1 MRSAA
6 DASGSWSEKPSSPS
20 RAGLGTVA
28 LVFVATVLLI
38 GLIALSAA
46 EGLLSWDVRFAYLPA
61 AESVLDGDSPYPAVD
76 DPILEEQKGYVYPP
90 QLVLALVPLT
100 FLPVPVVSFLVALG
114 MLALVGATLYVLEI
128 RDVRCY
134 AAAAIWVPTISGML
148 LGNVSIP
155 LAFALAVVWRY
166 RESVRPPAIALGLA
180 VSAKLLLW
188 PVFVWVLATRR
199 LRTAALA
206 LAVGAAVTAV
216 AWAVIGFAGL
226 GEYPDLLRRL
236 SELQSERS
244 YSIVGMAAT
253 LGVGEGV
260 GRAAT
265 LVVGGALLVACV
277 LLARRGDEERSFTC
291 AVAATLALS
300 PIVWLHYLV
309 LLLVPLAILR
319 PRFSLLW
326 LLPVLLWVSPRPGYA
341 EGYETFMPG
350 LVAVILVTVLL
361 VRPRRDRGVA
371 AACHGVTAQRHPL
384 APGATGRIA
393 RRHAGR
399 TVSLTFV
406 LVAAAVTLI
415 LAATVAV
422 FSERIRPDRLR
433 PARGLSACGGSC
445 ARRRVAVCGSG

>member
-1 MRSAA
+1 M
-6 DASGSWSEKPSSPS
+6 
-20 RAGLGTVA
+20 
-28 LVFVATVLLI
+28 
-38 GLIALSAA
+38 
-46 EGLLSWDVRFAYLPA
+46 
-61 AESVLDGDSPYPAVD
+61 
-76 DPILEEQKGYVYPP
+76 YPP

-100 FLPVPVVSFLVALG
+100 FLPVPVVAFLVALG

-128 RDVRCY
+128 RDARCY
-134 AAAAIWVPTISGML
+134 AAALVWVPAISGVL

-166 RESVRPPAIALGLA
+166 RDSVRPPAIALGLA

-188 PVFVWVLATRR
+188 PVFVWVLAMRR
-199 LRTAALA
+199 LRTAAL
-206 LAVGAAVTAV
+206 GARDRCGGHASCPGRSSASP
-216 AWAVIGFAGL
+216 ASR
-226 GEYPDLLRRL
+226 EYPDLLRRL

-244 YSIVGMAAT
+244 YSIVGMAST
-253 LGVGEGV
+253 LGVADGV

-277 LLARRGDEERSFTC
+277 VLARRGDEERSFTC

-350 LVAVILVTVLL
+350 LVALILVAVLL
-361 VRPRRDRGVA
+361 VRPRREPA
-371 AACHGVTAQRHPL
+371 
-384 APGATGRIA
+384 
-393 RRHAGR
+393 
-399 TVSLTFV
+399 
-406 LVAAAVTLI
+406 AAAVT
-415 LAATVAV
+415 A
-422 FSERIRPDRLR
+422 
-433 PARGLSACGGSC
+433 
-445 ARRRVAVCGSG
+445 

>member
-1 MRSAA
+1 M
-6 DASGSWSEKPSSPS
+6 
-20 RAGLGTVA
+20 
-28 LVFVATVLLI
+28 
-38 GLIALSAA
+38 
-46 EGLLSWDVRFAYLPA
+46 
-61 AESVLDGDSPYPAVD
+61 
-76 DPILEEQKGYVYPP
+76 
-90 QLVLALVPLT
+90 
-100 FLPVPVVSFLVALG
+100 
-114 MLALVGATLYVLEI
+114 
-128 RDVRCY
+128 
-134 AAAAIWVPTISGML
+134 
-148 LGNVSIP
+148 
-155 LAFALAVVWRY
+155 
-166 RESVRPPAIALGLA
+166 
-180 VSAKLLLW
+180 
-188 PVFVWVLATRR
+188 
-199 LRTAALA
+199 
-206 LAVGAAVTAV
+206 
-216 AWAVIGFAGL
+216 IGFAGF

-277 LLARRGDEERSFTC
+277 VLARRGDEERSFTC

-371 AACHGVTAQRHPL
+371 AAATA
-384 APGATGRIA
+384 
-393 RRHAGR
+393 
-399 TVSLTFV
+399 
-406 LVAAAVTLI
+406 
-415 LAATVAV
+415 
-422 FSERIRPDRLR
+422 
-433 PARGLSACGGSC
+433 
-445 ARRRVAVCGSG
+445 